1 MKRQEPESFVLVVV
15 QVQTAAGCLSSMV
28 EPVAV
33 FAVVFV
39 AVFAVVFVVVF
50 VAAFVAVE
58 HYCCLGL
65 PAVFELKLPP
75 EQLVFVVVQPV
86 SAAVQESLSDR

>member
-1 MKRQEPESFVLVVV
+1 MLVVV

-39 AVFAVVFVVVF
+39 A
-50 VAAFVAVE
+50 AFVAVE
-58 HYCCLGL
+58 HYCCFGL

-75 EQLVFVVVQPV
+75 E
-86 SAAVQESLSDR
+86 

>member
-33 FAVVFV
+33 FVVVFA
-39 AVFAVVFVVVF
+39 AVFA
-50 VAAFVAVE
+50 AVE
-58 HYCCLGL
+58 HYCCFGL
-65 PAVFELKLPP
+65 PAAFELKLPP
-75 EQLVFVVVQPV
+75 EQLAFVVVKPV
-86 SAAVQESLSDR
+86 SAVVQESLSDR

>member
-1 MKRQEPESFVLVVV
+1 MKRQEFVSLAAE

-33 FAVVFV
+33 FA
-39 AVFAVVFVVVF
+39 
-50 VAAFVAVE
+50 AVE
-58 HYCCLGL
+58 HYCCFGL
-65 PAVFELKLPP
+65 SAAFELKLPS
-75 EQLVFVVVQPV
+75 EQLVFVVVQLAFVVVQPV

>member
-1 MKRQEPESFVLVVV
+1 MKRQEPELFVLVVV

-33 FAVVFV
+33 FV
-39 AVFAVVFVVVF
+39 AVFAAVFA
-50 VAAFVAVE
+50 AAFVAVE
-58 HYCCLGL
+58 HYCCFGL
-65 PAVFELKLPP
+65 PAAFELKLPP
-75 EQLVFVVVQPV
+75 EQLAFVVVQPV

>member
-1 MKRQEPESFVLVVV
+1 MKRQEPELFVLVVV

-33 FAVVFV
+33 FAVVF
-39 AVFAVVFVVVF
+39 AVVF

-75 EQLVFVVVQPV
+75 E
-86 SAAVQESLSDR
+86 

>member
-15 QVQTAAGCLSSMV
+15 QVQTAGCLSSMV

-33 FAVVFV
+33 FA
-39 AVFAVVFVVVF
+39 VVF

>member
-28 EPVAV
+28 GPV
-33 FAVVFV
+33 
-39 AVFAVVFVVVF
+39 VVFVVVF
-50 VAAFVAVE
+50 VAVFVAVFAAVE

>member
-33 FAVVFV
+33 FA
-39 AVFAVVFVVVF
+39 
-50 VAAFVAVE
+50 AVE
-58 HYCCLGL
+58 HYCCFGL
-65 PAVFELKLPP
+65 PVAFELKLPP
-75 EQLVFVVVQPV
+75 EQLAFVVVQPV

>member
-33 FAVVFV
+33 FAVVFAVVFV
-39 AVFAVVFVVVF
+39 AVFAVVF

>member
-1 MKRQEPESFVLVVV
+1 MKRQEPELFVLVVM

-33 FAVVFV
+33 FV
-39 AVFAVVFVVVF
+39 AVFA
-50 VAAFVAVE
+50 AAFVAVE

-75 EQLVFVVVQPV
+75 EQLAFVVVQPV

>member
-33 FAVVFV
+33 LA
-39 AVFAVVFVVVF
+39 
-50 VAAFVAVE
+50 AAFVAVE
-58 HYCCLGL
+58 HYCCFGL

-75 EQLVFVVVQPV
+75 EQLVFVVVQLV

>member
-33 FAVVFV
+33 FAVVF
-39 AVFAVVFVVVF
+39 AVVF

-75 EQLVFVVVQPV
+75 E
-86 SAAVQESLSDR
+86 

>member
-33 FAVVFV
+33 FAVVF
-39 AVFAVVFVVVF
+39 AVVF

>member
-39 AVFAVVFVVVF
+39 AVFAVVFV
-50 VAAFVAVE
+50 AVE

>member
-39 AVFAVVFVVVF
+39 AV
-50 VAAFVAVE
+50 E
-58 HYCCLGL
+58 HYCCFGL
-65 PAVFELKLPP
+65 PAAFELKLLP
-75 EQLVFVVVQPV
+75 EQQAFVVVQPV

>member
-28 EPVAV
+28 EPVVV
-33 FAVVFV
+33 FAAAFV
-39 AVFAVVFVVVF
+39 AV
-50 VAAFVAVE
+50 FVAVE
-58 HYCCLGL
+58 HYCCFGL
-65 PAVFELKLPP
+65 PAAFELKLPP
-75 EQLVFVVVQPV
+75 EQLAFVVVQPV

>member
-39 AVFAVVFVVVF
+39 AVF

>member
-33 FAVVFV
+33 FV
-39 AVFAVVFVVVF
+39 AAF

>member
-1 MKRQEPESFVLVVV
+1 MLVVV

-33 FAVVFV
+33 FA
-39 AVFAVVFVVVF
+39 AAF
-50 VAAFVAVE
+50 VAAFVAAFAAVE

-65 PAVFELKLPP
+65 PAVFELKLLP
-75 EQLVFVVVQPV
+75 E
-86 SAAVQESLSDR
+86 

>member
-1 MKRQEPESFVLVVV
+1 MLVVV

-28 EPVAV
+28 VPVVEPVA
-33 FAVVFV
+33 VFV
-39 AVFAVVFVVVF
+39 AVFA
-50 VAAFVAVE
+50 AAFVAVE

-75 EQLVFVVVQPV
+75 EQLAFVVVQPV
-86 SAAVQESLSDR
+86 SAAVQESLPDR

>member
-1 MKRQEPESFVLVVV
+1 MLVVV

-33 FAVVFV
+33 FAVVF
-39 AVFAVVFVVVF
+39 AVVF

-75 EQLVFVVVQPV
+75 E
-86 SAAVQESLSDR
+86 

>member
-1 MKRQEPESFVLVVV
+1 MLVVV

-33 FAVVFV
+33 FV
-39 AVFAVVFVVVF
+39 AAFAVVFVV
-50 VAAFVAVE
+50 VE

-65 PAVFELKLPP
+65 PAAFELKLPP
-75 EQLVFVVVQPV
+75 E
-86 SAAVQESLSDR
+86 

>member
-1 MKRQEPESFVLVVV
+1 MLVVV

-39 AVFAVVFVVVF
+39 AAF
-50 VAAFVAVE
+50 VAVFVAVE
-58 HYCCLGL
+58 HYCCFGL

-75 EQLVFVVVQPV
+75 E
-86 SAAVQESLSDR
+86 